1 MPRPPVQFGRND
13 ALWKIIMEAL
23 KLENLQK
30 KYADETPEEKQQR
43 KRKELLPAFVYL
55 GVSVAMLIIGVK
67 YDTPE
72 LCPGSKPLDFWHLVE
87 LSCMLVSSALKILAY
102 VTLCEFDDKI
112 AEFLTPLLDA
122 AYFIVIIWGSFL
134 VFGKFW
140 SYLTMLLG
148 FLLI

>member
-1 MPRPPVQFGRND
+1 
-13 ALWKIIMEAL
+13 MEAL

-43 KRKELLPAFVYL
+43 KRKELFPAFVYL

-72 LCPGSKPLDFWHLVE
+72 DCKGGEATRFLTVGGAVL
-87 LSCMLVSSALKILAY
+87 LVSSALKILAY
-102 VTLCEFDDKI
+102 VTPSEFDDKI
-112 AEFLTPLLDA
+112 AKFLTPLLDA